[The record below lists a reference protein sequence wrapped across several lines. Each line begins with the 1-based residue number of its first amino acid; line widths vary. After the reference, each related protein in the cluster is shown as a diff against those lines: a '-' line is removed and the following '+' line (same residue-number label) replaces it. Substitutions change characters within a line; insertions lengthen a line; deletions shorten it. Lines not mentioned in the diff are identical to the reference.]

1 MIWYAAYELIMNF
14 RQEKTDSGN
23 TGLLKVENAPIM
35 HIEGYSLSQ
44 GDEEK
49 LETWFSKWG
58 SELYIPLLSLGT
70 QKRPLAGGSNAASGR
85 WLNDSSFGLSRQGFL
100 YLLAA

>member
-1 MIWYAAYELIMNF
+1 VQGVTELTIKARIVLKTNEIWE
-14 RQEKTDSGN
+14 
-23 TGLLKVENAPIM
+23 
-35 HIEGYSLSQ
+35 IE
-44 GDEEK
+44 E
-49 LETWFSKWG
+49 
-58 SELYIPLLSLGT
+58 LSLGT